1 VAGETYLKVGPVSEL
16 RPGWVKEAVLGNE
29 TFAIVNI
36 GGEIRAFEGSCPCTG
51 GPLGQGA
58 IREGLLVCPWHGW
71 RFDCDTGV
79 SAYDSEICI
88 RRVPV
93 KIEAGEIWIQI
104 P

>member
-1 VAGETYLKVGPVSEL
+1 VAYVKAAAASALK
-16 RPGWVKEAVLGNE
+16 PGWVIEARVGEE
-29 TFAIVNI
+29 TFAILHA

-71 RFDCDTGV
+71 RFDCATGV
-79 SAYDSEICI
+79 SAYHPSIRI

-93 KIEAGEIWIQI
+93 RIDGDDILIETD
-104 P
+104 